1 MKLNK
6 YIYSIVAAMALAGSF
21 SCSEDDLDPNSIF
34 DDKKDESAVP
44 SYSAK
49 FDTFLTRNYLNTYNL
64 DFRYRMEDVGS
75 NLDYNLVP
83 CSFQT
88 AVDLALLAKY
98 LWFDVYKE
106 MASDPEFLQKY
117 GPRIIHLIGSPAFN
131 PTFGTMVLGTA
142 EGGIKITLYRVN
154 YLNPTDVDQLNNYY
168 FKTMHHEFGHILHQ
182 QKLYPNEF
190 RTISSDFDPSTWQ
203 DKNFAQVLSMGHMTP
218 YSTNMIADDWVE
230 LIANYLV
237 RSDEWLETAYWI
249 AERDWH
255 EQDAPSS
262 ATKKLSSAFYY
273 YATDADQKNDGVDGK
288 DTKTYFVQ
296 INGAEGDSEG
306 FALNGLDQ
314 LVQNP
319 DGTYTHRSSNR
330 PAYPVAADG
339 DIDGV
344 KGREILEHKLNLVR
358 NWFKE
363 KWDIDF
369 DKLREEIQ
377 TRQKNIN
384 IEELRKQID
393 DIVIDG
399 EPSQN

>member
-1 MKLNK
+1 MKFTKLL
-6 YIYSIVAAMALAGSF
+6 YTLCASAMLVGFAA
-21 SCSEDDLDPNSIF
+21 CSEDKLGPSIF
-34 DDKKDESAVP
+34 PETNDELDST
-44 SYSAK
+44 SYSYK
-49 FDTFLTRNYLNTYNL
+49 FDKFLETNYLLKYNL

-83 CSFQT
+83 ASYQT

-98 LWFDVYKE
+98 LWFDVYEKL
-106 MASDPEFLQKY
+106 AGDPEFLQKY

-131 PTFGTMVLGTA
+131 PTFGTMILGTA

-190 RTISSDFDPSTWQ
+190 RLISSDYDPSSWQ

-237 RSDEWLETAYWI
+237 RSDAWLDRAMWI

-255 EQDAPSS
+255 DKDGSGNKKISS
-262 ATKKLSSAFYY
+262 AYYY
-273 YATDADQKNDGVDGK
+273 YATDADQRNDGVDGN
-288 DTKTYFVQ
+288 DTKTYFVTIDGSQ
-296 INGAEGDSEG
+296 GDSEE
-306 FALNGLDQ
+306 FNLDGIND
-314 LVQNP
+314 LVVNA
-319 DGTYTHRSSNR
+319 DGTFTHKKTGR
-330 PAYPVAADG
+330 PAYPVATDG
-339 DIDGV
+339 SIDGV
-344 KGREILEHKLNLVR
+344 KGREVIEHKLDLVR
-358 NWFKE
+358 TWFKE

-369 DKLREEIQ
+369 DALRTEIQ
-377 TRQKNIN
+377 DRQNNID
-384 IEELRKQID
+384 IEALRQQYI
-393 DIVIDG
+393 
-399 EPSQN
+399 ESQK